1 MDIRVPRNV
10 GGTTENSRRV
20 FAVGVAA
27 VCAAIDL
34 SLKAGLD
41 ASLHH
46 PRPIPLVL
54 LTAALAVALIA
65 LVPRLPSRAASLAA
79 GLGAGGAAGNAIAA
93 VAWSGGVPDPLV
105 LTFAGTGLAFNLADV
120 LAVAGALI
128 LVAAAAYAIRHPG
141 SLREP
146 L

>member
-1 MDIRVPRNV
+1 LL
-10 GGTTENSRRV
+10 
-20 FAVGVAA
+20 AAGVAA

-41 ASLHH
+41 ASIHN

-54 LTAALAVALIA
+54 FTIALVVALIA
-65 LVPRLPSRAASLAA
+65 VVPRLPSRTAAIAA

-93 VAWSGGVPDPLV
+93 VAWSEGVPDPLV
-105 LTFAGTGLAFNLADV
+105 LRIGGAGLAFNLADV
-120 LAVAGALI
+120 LAFAGAVILI
-128 LVAAAAYAIRHPG
+128 SAAAAYAIRHPG

-146 L
+146 I